1 MNLSLFPEDLKAFW
15 IAFVVSA
22 ILSKPILNLLIKLKS
37 RQTVSSHLEGHA
49 AKQGTP
55 TMGGFI
61 ILVGLFAGFPF
72 GISTTHSIVL
82 VITMALFAFIGFVD
96 DYVVPRLMVGKRGL
110 GWKQKIIL
118 QVLAALL
125 PMLVAGGAGSLD
137 IVLLG
142 AYVFSVLFFA
152 NAFNFADGLDGL
164 AGTILL
170 GSIIG
175 MIGIPA
181 VYGAVMPSGILF
193 SLLGG
198 LAVFLFWNAPKA
210 RVFMGDVGSL
220 PIGALLG
227 GYWFFVRMVGSL
239 SSEEPDPRVV
249 AKALLLPLLIWSI
262 PMICELVPV
271 PLQVFSVKV
280 FKKKL
285 FPFTPI
291 HHAFEEIKLKEGE
304 TVESESYKERVK
316 NSPRWAHWPETRI
329 VFTFAIYQFL
339 CSMLAITVAYFS
351 VNK

>member
-1 MNLSLFPEDLKAFW
+1 MSISIHPEDLKAFW

-22 ILSKPILNLLIKLKS
+22 ILSKPILNLLIKAKS

-49 AKQGTP
+49 TKQGTP

-61 ILVGLFAGFPF
+61 ILVGMFAGAFFVNPP
-72 GISTTHSIVL
+72 STYGWLLLIG
-82 VITMALFAFIGFVD
+82 ALFALIGFVD
-96 DYVVPRLMVGKRGL
+96 DYVVPRLLPGKRGL
-110 GWKQKIIL
+110 GWKQKIL
-118 QVLAALL
+118 MQVFAAGV
-125 PMLVAGGAGSLD
+125 PVAMAGGTPLWIGIATFW
-137 IVLLG
+137 I
-142 AYVFSVLFFA
+142 LFCA

-170 GSIIG
+170 GQIVG
-175 MIGIPA
+175 LVGIA
-181 VYGAVMPSGILF
+181 GAQGATVVFPIAPFMAMM
-193 SLLGG
+193 GG
-198 LAVFLFWNAPKA
+198 LLVFLYWNAPKA

-220 PIGALLG
+220 PIGAMLG
-227 GYWFFVRMVGSL
+227 GVWFLYTYSNTDG
-239 SSEEPDPRVV
+239 
-249 AKALLLPLLIWSI
+249 AGQHLPEQMILPVLIWSI

-291 HHAFEEIKLKEGE
+291 HHAFEEIKLKPGE
-304 TVESESYKERVK
+304 TEESESYKERVK
-316 NSPRWAHWPETRI
+316 TSPRWAHWPETRI
-329 VFTFAIYQFL
+329 VFTFAIFQLL